1 MSWTISE
8 LRAELA
14 QGDELMTIAIS
25 GGVEAFIANQPDQD
39 VVAWRLYRI
48 AEGTCQLA
56 SEARGQYPTV
66 AWPELRKLRNR
77 LAHHFRTINPV
88 FIFVYSA
95 MEVPKMRHA
104 LRETTAP

>member
-1 MSWTISE
+1 
-8 LRAELA
+8 
-14 QGDELMTIAIS
+14 
-25 GGVEAFIANQPDQD
+25 

-56 SEARGQYPTV
+56 SEARGQYPTI

-77 LAHHFRTINPV
+77 LAHHFRTINPI

-95 MEVPKMRHA
+95 MDVPKMRHA
-104 LRETTAP
+104 LRETTTP

>member
-1 MSWTISE
+1 
-8 LRAELA
+8 
-14 QGDELMTIAIS
+14 
-25 GGVEAFIANQPDQD
+25 
-39 VVAWRLYRI
+39 
-48 AEGTCQLA
+48 
-56 SEARGQYPTV
+56 
-66 AWPELRKLRNR
+66 